1 VSSEADAPL
10 TVDQLTRDELDV
22 VVDWAAEEGWNP
34 GIGDAQIFW
43 DTDPDAFVGVHD
55 DGELTAAGAIVSYGG
70 EFGFMGFFIV
80 RPDLRGEGL
89 GRRLWHWRRDRLL
102 SRLRPGAAIGMDGVF
117 DMQGFY
123 AKGGFVFSHRN
134 LRMKGIGQAPAFLDD
149 DLVVLGELPFDQVA
163 SFDRQH
169 FGFDRAAFLRPW
181 IGPDG
186 GLGLGL
192 LQDGE
197 LHAMGVVRPCREGF
211 KVGPLFA
218 NDAPSAER
226 VLSGL
231 GAVIAGEPVFLDVPE
246 NNNHALALAARFGM
260 EEVFGCARMYL
271 RPAPS
276 LPWDRIYGVTTFEL
290 G

>member
-1 VSSEADAPL
+1 MSSEADAPL
-10 TVDQLTRDELDV
+10 TVDQLTHDELDV

-70 EFGFMGFFIV
+70 EFGF
-80 RPDLRGEGL
+80 
-89 GRRLWHWRRDRLL
+89 
-102 SRLRPGAAIGMDGVF
+102 
-117 DMQGFY
+117 
-123 AKGGFVFSHRN
+123 
-134 LRMKGIGQAPAFLDD
+134 
-149 DLVVLGELPFDQVA
+149 
-163 SFDRQH
+163 
-169 FGFDRAAFLRPW
+169 DRAAFLRPW
-181 IGPDG
+181 IEPDG

-197 LHAMGVVRPCREGF
+197 LHALGVVRPCREGF
-211 KVGPLFA
+211 KVWPLFA
-218 NDAPSAER
+218 SDAPSAER

-231 GAVIAGEPVFLDVPE
+231 GAVFAGEPVFLDVPE
-246 NNNHALALAARFGM
+246 NNNHALTLATRFGM

-271 RPAPS
+271 RPAPP